1 MKLMETLN
9 QCINAGHEMTKAIA
23 IAQFNDD
30 SPEARKITRRW
41 RIGEAADLV
50 GVSSQAIRDAEKAG
64 RLPHPDM
71 EIRGRVEQRVGY
83 TIEQINHMRDVFGTR
98 LRRAEDV
105 FPPVIG
111 VAAHKGGVYK
121 TSVSVH
127 LAQDLALKGLR
138 VLLVEGND
146 PQGTASMYHG
156 WVPDLHIHAEDT
168 LLPFYLGEK
177 DDVTYA
183 IKPTCWPGLDIIPS
197 CLALH
202 RIETELMGKFDEGK
216 LPTDP
221 HLMLRLA
228 IETVAHDYDV
238 IVIDS
243 APNLGIGTINVVC
256 AADVLI
262 VPTPAEL
269 FDYTSAL
276 QFFDMLRD
284 LLKNVDLKGFEPDIM
299 KRAPVIPKHTLNTQP
314 VEDTSLSTPAAP
326 MVDSLIARVGVMAR
340 GNAITLPVCGRD
352 VKFTLEVLR
361 GDSVEK
367 TSRVWSGNERD
378 QELLTEDALDD
389 LIPSF
394 LLTGQQ
400 TPAFGRRVS
409 GVIEIADGSRR
420 RKAAAL
426 TESDYR
432 VLVGELD
439 DEQMAALSRLGND
452 YRPTSAYER
461 GQRYASR
468 LQNEFAGNISALAD
482 AENISRKIITRC
494 INTAKLP
501 KSVVALFSHPGELS
515 ARSGDALQKA
525 FTDKE
530 ELLKQQAS
538 NLHEQKKAGVIFE
551 AEEVITLLTSVLKT
565 SSASRTSLSSRHQFA
580 PGATV
585 LYKGDKMVLNLD
597 RSRVP
602 TECIEKIEAILKE
615 LEKPAP

>member
-1 MKLMETLN
+1 MPRKL
-9 QCINAGHEMTKAIA
+9 AK
-23 IAQFNDD
+23 
-30 SPEARKITRRW
+30 
-41 RIGEAADLV
+41 
-50 GVSSQAIRDAEKAG
+50 
-64 RLPHPDM
+64 LPHPDM
-71 EIRGRVEQRVGY
+71 ETRGRVEQRVGY

-98 LRRAEDV
+98 LRRAEDA

-177 DDVTYA
+177 DDASYA

-284 LLKNVDLKGFEPDIM
+284 LLRNVDLKGFEPDVRILLTKYSNNNGSQSPWM
-299 KRAPVIPKHTLNTQP
+299 EEQIRDAWGSMVLKNVVRETDEVGKGQIRMRTVFEQAIDQRSSTGAWRNA
-314 VEDTSLSTPAAP
+314 LS
-326 MVDSLIARVGVMAR
+326 IWE
-340 GNAITLPVCGRD
+340 PVC
-352 VKFTLEVLR
+352 
-361 GDSVEK
+361 
-367 TSRVWSGNERD
+367 NEIFDR
-378 QELLTEDALDD
+378 
-389 LIPSF
+389 LIKP
-394 LLTGQQ
+394 
-400 TPAFGRRVS
+400 RW
-409 GVIEIADGSRR
+409 EIR
-420 RKAAAL
+420 
-426 TESDYR
+426 
-432 VLVGELD
+432 
-439 DEQMAALSRLGND
+439 
-452 YRPTSAYER
+452 
-461 GQRYASR
+461 
-468 LQNEFAGNISALAD
+468 
-482 AENISRKIITRC
+482 
-494 INTAKLP
+494 
-501 KSVVALFSHPGELS
+501 
-515 ARSGDALQKA
+515 
-525 FTDKE
+525 
-530 ELLKQQAS
+530 
-538 NLHEQKKAGVIFE
+538 
-551 AEEVITLLTSVLKT
+551 
-565 SSASRTSLSSRHQFA
+565 
-580 PGATV
+580 
-585 LYKGDKMVLNLD
+585 
-597 RSRVP
+597 
-602 TECIEKIEAILKE
+602 
-615 LEKPAP
+615 

>member
-221 HLMLRLA
+221 HLMLRLY
-228 IETVAHDYDV
+228 H
-238 IVIDS
+238 
-243 APNLGIGTINVVC
+243 
-256 AADVLI
+256 
-262 VPTPAEL
+262 
-269 FDYTSAL
+269 
-276 QFFDMLRD
+276 
-284 LLKNVDLKGFEPDIM
+284 
-299 KRAPVIPKHTLNTQP
+299 
-314 VEDTSLSTPAAP
+314 
-326 MVDSLIARVGVMAR
+326 
-340 GNAITLPVCGRD
+340 
-352 VKFTLEVLR
+352 
-361 GDSVEK
+361 
-367 TSRVWSGNERD
+367 
-378 QELLTEDALDD
+378 
-389 LIPSF
+389 
-394 LLTGQQ
+394 
-400 TPAFGRRVS
+400 
-409 GVIEIADGSRR
+409 
-420 RKAAAL
+420 
-426 TESDYR
+426 
-432 VLVGELD
+432 
-439 DEQMAALSRLGND
+439 
-452 YRPTSAYER
+452 
-461 GQRYASR
+461 
-468 LQNEFAGNISALAD
+468 
-482 AENISRKIITRC
+482 
-494 INTAKLP
+494 
-501 KSVVALFSHPGELS
+501 
-515 ARSGDALQKA
+515 
-525 FTDKE
+525 
-530 ELLKQQAS
+530 
-538 NLHEQKKAGVIFE
+538 
-551 AEEVITLLTSVLKT
+551 
-565 SSASRTSLSSRHQFA
+565 
-580 PGATV
+580 
-585 LYKGDKMVLNLD
+585 
-597 RSRVP
+597 
-602 TECIEKIEAILKE
+602 
-615 LEKPAP
+615 